1 MLQPNTLPH
10 PAAERTDGIEMGSLE
25 GLGPLLP
32 AEEAM
37 KVEKADRARPI
48 PGGEPE
54 CPTCGSKMARMVE
67 QHSAPRSDESPF
79 RVRLVCTSDECGS
92 WTVYD
97 W

>member
-1 MLQPNTLPH
+1 
-10 PAAERTDGIEMGSLE
+10 MGSLE

-32 AEEAM
+32 TDEAM

-54 CPTCGSKMARMVE
+54 CPVCGTKMARLVE
-67 QHSAPRSDESPF
+67 QHSAPRSDDSPF
-79 RVRLVCTSDECGS
+79 RVRLVCTSPECGH